1 MFLESQRLRCCMAVL
16 NALHVAAPA
25 GCNGGCTPL
34 RWRVGELRAVSIRG
48 RPGEQLGRA
57 QMIIKKPTFE
67 EFGAFSKS
75 TLKFDIDDRSLQNWI
90 NTNIETAR
98 SQIQQ
103 HDIVTFIEELVAK
116 HQATSHR
123 LPVNVV
129 SRDFQ
134 LHVKSYS
141 SIVSKLYR
149 ANVLNNPRFDR
160 SPKKGW
166 VTPRNM
172 FGRINDLVRSTI
184 VCRHIDE
191 PAKIAQQITTKAVSL
206 GLKASS
212 RAQTK
217 DEGYYA
223 HHVYV
228 SIPTNLMDQ
237 GWQEFAEAVL
247 LEIQVTTEMQHML
260 YELTHRFYD
269 KERNLAPKDDAGSW
283 KWDYRSARF
292 SASYLSHTLHLLEG
306 MILQLYED
314 TEEKKTVV
322 AQQPAAI
329 PPTDAHSAPAPAVPV
344 TQGAGEE
351 PSGQPQSS
359 EHSQVAPAEG
369 QS

>member
-1 MFLESQRLRCCMAVL
+1 MS
-16 NALHVAAPA
+16 N
-25 GCNGGCTPL
+25 
-34 RWRVGELRAVSIRG
+34 
-48 RPGEQLGRA
+48 
-57 QMIIKKPTFE
+57 KKPEFE
-67 EFGAFSKS
+67 AFAAFAKE
-75 TLKFDIDDRSLQNWI
+75 TLNFDIVDKSLQNWI
-90 NTNIETAR
+90 NTNIGTAR

-103 HDIVTFIEELVAK
+103 HDIVSFIEELVAK
-116 HQATSHR
+116 HQATSTR
-123 LPVNVV
+123 LPVNIV

-134 LHVKSYS
+134 LHVKSYE

-149 ANVLNNPRFDR
+149 ANVLNNPRFHGP
-160 SPKKGW
+160 PKRGW
-166 VTPRNM
+166 ITPRNM

-191 PAKIAQQITTKAVSL
+191 PAKIAQQITAKAVAL

-228 SIPTNLMDQ
+228 SVPTNLMDQ
-237 GWQEFAEAVL
+237 NWKEFGEAVV

-269 KERNLAPKDDAGSW
+269 KERNLAPKDDPSSW

-314 TEEKKTVV
+314 TEEKKTAI
-322 AQQPAAI
+322 AQ
-329 PPTDAHSAPAPAVPV
+329 HSAAKPASEAQSNPSVATNSAAAVDQAVDEQALDQVQSGEDVQV
-344 TQGAGEE
+344 T
-351 PSGQPQSS
+351 
-359 EHSQVAPAEG
+359 PAEG
-369 QS
+369 QP